1 MFETSD
7 VMQNL
12 AQAYGERH
20 AFEASLE
27 GL

>member
-12 AQAYGERH
+12 ALAYGERH

-27 GL
+27 GI